1 MANDRTAP
9 GGMGMLLLALLEGRD
24 MYGYEMIEAL
34 RARSNEVFRLKAGT
48 LYPLLHSLEAQGW
61 VTSSDGVANGRTR
74 RYYAITRDGRPPWLN
89 SRRAGTPTPTRC
101 AACWREGI
109 PVARECVNEYLE
121 TVGGQIRWRRARRVL
136 LRELSDHIADQAAAF
151 EAEGRSPEE
160 ALAGAVAEM
169 GEPEAVGREL
179 DRLHR
184 PQNRRGLAVTV
195 AALFAAGV
203 LLQLFAAGL
212 MGDAKDV
219 FYFRRQV
226 LGLLLA
232 AGVLTGLWFSD
243 YTLLLRRKWV
253 PAAALLLFSLAPLWG
268 LPFGWPFLSYKLM
281 LYPTLLLPVP
291 YAALVVSLRG
301 RGTRAVLLC
310 GGLALPLPIWAFVAI
325 SSTGYL
331 VTLASMLLVLLAA
344 VGLGWF
350 RGKRRWNLLAALGPA
365 LTILP
370 LLFLRHLEYAA
381 WRIGA
386 FLGPDL
392 FYERLRMGEL
402 PSLFVGS
409 SPELLLAETAQG
421 LGRWVFWAA
430 AGLIVLFAALLLRR
444 IRALH
449 SRTGKLLALSAFL
462 PLFLQAAIYW
472 LYNLGWWPLG
482 VLSLP
487 FLSYGVFFLLV
498 DAALAGVL
506 LSVFRM
512 DALLRDTA
520 WASSAPAP
528 RPSALD
534 IPLGRGQLH
543 IEYRKG
549 AQHF

>member
-1 MANDRTAP
+1 M
-9 GGMGMLLLALLEGRD
+9 
-24 MYGYEMIEAL
+24 
-34 RARSNEVFRLKAGT
+34 
-48 LYPLLHSLEAQGW
+48 
-61 VTSSDGVANGRTR
+61 
-74 RYYAITRDGRPPWLN
+74 
-89 SRRAGTPTPTRC
+89 
-101 AACWREGI
+101 
-109 PVARECVNEYLE
+109 
-121 TVGGQIRWRRARRVL
+121 
-136 LRELSDHIADQAAAF
+136 
-151 EAEGRSPEE
+151 
-160 ALAGAVAEM
+160 
-169 GEPEAVGREL
+169 
-179 DRLHR
+179 
-184 PQNRRGLAVTV
+184 
-195 AALFAAGV
+195 
-203 LLQLFAAGL
+203 
-212 MGDAKDV
+212 
-219 FYFRRQV
+219 
-226 LGLLLA
+226 
-232 AGVLTGLWFSD
+232 TGLWFSD